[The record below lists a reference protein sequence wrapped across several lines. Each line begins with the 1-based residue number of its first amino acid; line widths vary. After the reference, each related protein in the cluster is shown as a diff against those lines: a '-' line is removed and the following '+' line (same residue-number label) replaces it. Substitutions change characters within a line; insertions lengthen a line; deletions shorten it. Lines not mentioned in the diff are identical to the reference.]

1 VSYHRTYPGS
11 AALVARRGVATQR
24 TVMMAS
30 REPIDR
36 DAGVELA
43 GERVGSIINV
53 CKSPVRDEWLAL
65 TVVDRDVAH
74 PGIAF
79 TIGGGHVNSISSPAI
94 NNRSAYVDPQRH
106 SYHTRDRDTF
116 PPLVRP

>member
-1 VSYHRTYPGS
+1 
-11 AALVARRGVATQR
+11 
-24 TVMMAS
+24 MMAS

-65 TVVDRDVAH
+65 AVVDRDVAH

-79 TIGGGHVNSISSPAI
+79 TIGGVHVDSISSPAI